1 MRSWI
6 RIQNSYSIQSC
17 IVHLILGGD
26 APDPGLA
33 DADVLEPPCDGLP
46 LAAEHVGPPA
56 HHTAGVSS
64 IINTILGPRSP
75 PHRVLAVHRPHHA
88 SRTHTK
94 VDATILND
102 TTSETT

>member
-33 DADVLEPPCDGLP
+33 HADVFEPPCDGLP

-56 HHTAGVSS
+56 HHTAAAIVLSTLYLAPALLHTVSLVS
-64 IINTILGPRSP
+64 TAHTTPVGPT
-75 PHRVLAVHRPHHA
+75 LA
-88 SRTHTK
+88 TK
-94 VDATILND
+94 H
-102 TTSETT
+102 